1 MRKLFTLFIIIISS
15 LLHAQNPC
23 QEGTIIINGLATDA
37 VFIENDNNT
46 GFNLP
51 LWLVEGTTLAAGT
64 RVHFVSVVE
73 FNVINQSGNITL
85 GFNQVLNVGTQAAT
99 VPTGKV
105 WKVEAIVKHANA
117 FASGFTA
124 SSNTPICAG
133 SQLNL
138 SASSVSGA
146 TYSWTGPNGFTSS
159 LQNPVISNAGLSAS
173 GTYTMTATL
182 NGCTSSPVTTDV
194 VVNALPAS
202 TFTFS
207 PILAVS
213 NTNITFSP
221 DLSGATYSW
230 TFDSGTTASSTSEN
244 PVVQWS
250 NAGNYD
256 VTLDITDNNA
266 CSSSTTAP
274 VVVTDCP
281 PGQPSSAF
289 TWSPLLPL
297 PGETVTFTPTT
308 SGSTYDWTFN
318 GGSIGSSTIEN
329 PSLSWT
335 APGNHDV
342 SLTVIS
348 AGCFT
353 TTTQSI
359 KIATQTVFN
368 YTGSSQSFIV
378 PAGVT
383 TMTIEAIGAQGG
395 NTTEGIGG
403 TGGMGASMK
412 GTFNVT
418 PGNTL
423 TIGVGGQPSSF
434 SSNGGGGGGGSSG
447 VKNGTTVLIVA
458 GGGGGG
464 GYYSNSN
471 SHPNTSNAVTTTSGQ
486 NVYGCSG
493 GSSLVSSGGTGGSG
507 GGAGTNPCGDWP
519 KGSGGAGVSGNGGTG
534 DSGSGGS
541 SSGAGG
547 SAGYGSAGG
556 YGLTGGGGG
565 SYGGGGGGG
574 YSGGGGGASANGYT
588 VGGGGGSYNS
598 GTNQT
603 NTAGVGSGN
612 GKVTLIY

>member
-1 MRKLFTLFIIIISS
+1 MKR
-15 LLHAQNPC
+15 LLIAMLMLVTFSIYAQNPC
-23 QEGTIIINGLATDA
+23 QDGTIIIDGVATDA
-37 VFIENDNNT
+37 VLLENSNST
-46 GFNLP
+46 GLTLP
-51 LWLVEGTTLAAGT
+51 VWLEEGKTLAAGL
-64 RVHFVSVVE
+64 RVHIISVLE
-73 FNVINQSGNITL
+73 FNLINQSGSISL
-85 GFNQVLNVGTQAAT
+85 GFNQVISVGTQAQT
-99 VPTGKV
+99 VPAGKI
-105 WKVEAIVKHANA
+105 WKIEAIIKYANA
-117 FASGFTA
+117 FVSGFSA
-124 SSNTPICAG
+124 SSNSPICAG
-133 SQLNL
+133 AQLNL
-138 SASSVSGA
+138 TASSVAGA

-159 LQNPVISNAGLSAS
+159 LQNPVITNVNLAAS

-342 SLTVIS
+342 TLTVIS

-395 NTTEGIGG
+395 NTTAGNGG
-403 TGGMGASMK
+403 TGGLGASMK
-412 GTFNVT
+412 GTFSVT
-418 PGNTL
+418 PGSTL
-423 TIGVGGQPSSF
+423 TIGVGGQPSVHGTS
-434 SSNGGGGGGGSSG
+434 GGGGGSSG
-447 VKNGTTVLIVA
+447 VKNGTTVLIVG

-464 GYYSNSN
+464 GYSSNSN
-471 SHPNTSNAVTTTSGQ
+471 SFSNTSNAVTTTSGQ
-486 NVYGCSG
+486 NVYGCT
-493 GSSLVSSGGTGGSG
+493 GSTLVSSGGTGGSG
-507 GGAGTNPCGDWP
+507 GGAGTNPCSDWP
-519 KGSGGAGVSGNGGTG
+519 RANGGAGVNGNGGTG

-547 SAGYGSAGG
+547 SAGPYGSAGG
-556 YGLTGGGGG
+556 YGLTGGGAG

-574 YSGGGGGASANGYT
+574 YSGGGGGASANQYT

-612 GKVTLIY
+612 GKVTLLY